1 MHVRKNDLVAVISG
15 SEKGKQGKVLEILEG
30 RNGYRVRI
38 EKLQIVKRHTKP
50 GEGNRSGGIKE
61 MEASIAIS
69 NVLPVCPKEDKPR
82 RVKTKVVGDKKTR
95 VCVKCGEE
103 IVASA

>member
-15 SEKGKQGKVLEILEG
+15 AEKGKQGKVMEILEG
-30 RNGYRVRI
+30 RNGFRVRI
-38 EKLQIVKRHTKP
+38 EKLQIVKKHQRAGDAGKP
-50 GEGNRSGGIKE
+50 GGIKE

-69 NVLPVCPKEDKPR
+69 NVLPICPKEDKPR
-82 RVKTKVVGDKKTR
+82 RVKAKLVDGKKTR
-95 VCVKCGEE
+95 VCAKCGEE